1 MPPLNLLIKPVS
13 SLCNMR
19 CRYCFYCDVADNR
32 AVASY
37 GRMTDETIE
46 RLIQRAFEFA
56 EGSCGFAFQGGE
68 PTLAGADFYRK
79 FVSLVERYNEKRV
92 RVSYAVQTNG
102 YDVSNELCEIFAKY
116 KFLAGISLDGT
127 SALHDANRI
136 DAQGEGTFRRV
147 NDAIR
152 KFERYGIDY
161 NILCVVTENVAK
173 NIGKVYNYFRSR
185 KFGYIQ
191 FIKHIDGFGDE
202 SSPSVYSLSPKR
214 YASFLKTAFGYYY
227 EDFMKGEY
235 RSVRQF
241 DNFVM
246 LAMGKRPECCGMNGV
261 CPNNM
266 IVEADG
272 GAYPC
277 DFYVIDPWRMGN
289 IHTSSLRELFDSPV
303 AQTFI
308 AQSRSVDEKCKT
320 CRYWGLC
327 RGGCRRYREPFGENG
342 LRLNKYCESYL
353 EFFDY
358 AAPLIRNMVIR
369 LRQKQEGILL

>member
-1 MPPLNLLIKPVS
+1 MPPLNLLIKPAS

-32 AVASY
+32 EVASY
-37 GRMTDETIE
+37 GLMKPETAE
-46 RLIQRAFEFA
+46 CLIRRAFEFA
-56 EGSCGFAFQGGE
+56 EGSVGFAFQGGE
-68 PTLAGADFYRK
+68 PTLAGAGFYRN
-79 FVSLVERYNEKRV
+79 FTALAEQYNTKGIA
-92 RVSYAVQTNG
+92 VSYSIQTNG
-102 YDVSNELCEIFAKY
+102 YDVPDELCEILAKY

-127 SALHDANRI
+127 GTLHDANRV
-136 DAQGEGTFRRV
+136 DANGDGTFRRV
-147 NDAIR
+147 NETIK

-161 NILCVVTENVAK
+161 NILCVVTENIAK
-173 NIGKVYNYFRSR
+173 NINKVYNYFRS
-185 KFGYIQ
+185 KKYGYIQ

-202 SSPSVYSLSPKR
+202 DTPSVFSLSPKR

-246 LAMGKRPECCGMNGV
+246 LAMGKRPECCGMNGT

-266 IVEADG
+266 VIEADG
-272 GAYPC
+272 SAYPC
-277 DFYVIDPWRMGN
+277 DFYVLDKWCMGN
-289 IHTSSLRELFDSPV
+289 IHDAPLQALFDSEA

-308 AQSRSVDEKCKT
+308 SQSYKVDEKCRS
-320 CRYWGLC
+320 CRHYSLC

-342 LRLNKYCESYL
+342 LGLNKYCESYL

-358 AAPLIRNMVIR
+358 AAPLIMNMVR
-369 LRQKQEGILL
+369 KLHQK